1 MTVEVARKEKATPE
15 QAAQLIFSLE
25 KATVSAI
32 YLNIQKTAVLAVTG
46 LTFYVPVA
54 EKIAVVLAGEKAFLE
69 LLSNGD
75 SLLITWDGE
84 RKGVSFTDTGRKCL
98 EFRKDAVEDIRQLLC
113 SAELWGGKLN
123 EKGELVCD
131 LKSPS
136 PGPNYYTNMLLG
148 NRLGC
153 GNVLQSTPKS
163 VVDRLG
169 RGSFRSHADTQVLA
183 ARWDYLPSE
192 NGFPANRQFYLVENG
207 KVIFYS
213 ADPSAKNV
221 VSGQC
226 VHSQNHTVISYEL
239 DCGLNIKRTIFLL
252 PQRDKMPIA
261 CEAQLITV
269 ENTGKEMRNLKIVYT
284 GLLSNASTI
293 CLKEDIIYMTVIE
306 ESQTV
311 FDDKGNLQ
319 AVSYHYNPEYEQGD
333 LRFHTTLA
341 HVDGNAVYPTEFCF
355 DYHAFI
361 GEGSLEHPAGAARLN
376 NRHVRKGPAF
386 FAVATPLNVAAGKTV
401 QVDNLT
407 CLSSEKGNPNYK
419 GMETMLEDVQTVNDF
434 LQNEMV
440 LPAILQEIKD
450 FTEKYNSFLQIQDE
464 DKALESYINHN
475 LPYQVYYQNFVSRSF
490 DQTQKG
496 YREMGFREIQDL
508 FASMYYWIGMGRK
521 DIIRDF
527 ITQWAENVYRFGYA
541 NHNFFWTG
549 KEAGVSSDDQLWLL
563 QALDRY
569 VTLTGDYDYLK
580 TEISMADG
588 GKRNLLNTVKA
599 IITYSAKISVGKH
612 GLPLTDCADWNDC
625 LRVDPDCIAGPEK
638 EKRYQAQLARG
649 GQFGD
654 PLKDC
659 EGSESVMNGFL
670 LKVAVDAAANLFRHC
685 HMEADCVEMKAL
697 SKFLCDKLQTYA
709 WKGDFFCR
717 LLFNRSNKPELK
729 YLGAGGDGLS
739 GNPHKDGAY
748 FINSFAWSVLSGVAT
763 DAQIAIMMD
772 TLDKNL
778 RTPFGFQLSSEVAYG
793 KITERV
799 SSANFFY
806 GDREN
811 GGVFKHANMM
821 LAASMVKAAN
831 EVRDRKLAQRLTD
844 TAYWVVEKIVPYA
857 AMKSPFTVC
866 GNPRWC
872 TQYNN
877 ADSGENIGPTLSGT
891 SSWLLITLTM
901 LLGIH
906 CTGGTVTYSPL
917 LKHEET
923 HKRLTVRLNHTAY
936 DITVRKPVGFCRAA
950 DSHFTFLVDGQIQT
964 DNHFP
969 LFDDGK
975 MHTIQFVFETLES

>member
-1 MTVEVARKEKATPE
+1 MHNEVARKEKLTAE
-15 QAAQLIFSLE
+15 QAAGKIFGLRE
-25 KATVSAI
+25 AAVVSAVF
-32 YLNIQKTAVLAVTG
+32 LNIGKTAVLAVTG
-46 LTFYVPVA
+46 MEFYVPVA
-54 EKIAVVLAGEKAFLE
+54 EKIAVILERETAFQA
-69 LLSNGD
+69 LLSSNDSVLLSWNAEEKTVLFTCTNGQELSFEQD
-75 SLLITWDGE
+75 TVEHIAKLLH
-84 RKGVSFTDTGRKCL
+84 
-98 EFRKDAVEDIRQLLC
+98 
-113 SAELWGGKLN
+113 SAQSWGGRLN

-148 NRLGC
+148 NRMGY
-153 GNVLQSTPKS
+153 GNVLQCTPKS

-183 ARWDYLPSE
+183 TRWDYLPQE
-192 NGFPANRQFYLVENG
+192 NGFPANRQFYLVEKG

-213 ADPSAKNV
+213 ADPSAENV

-239 DCGLNIKRTIFLL
+239 SCGLKINRTIFLL
-252 PQRDKMPIA
+252 PQKDKMPMA

-269 ENTGKEMRNLKIVYT
+269 ENTGKEERDLKIVYT

-311 FDDKGNLQ
+311 FDDRGNLQ

-341 HVDGNAVYPTEFCF
+341 HVDGKTVYPTEFCF
-355 DYHAFI
+355 DYDALL
-361 GEGSLEHPAGAARLN
+361 GEGSLEHPTGAARLN

-386 FAVATPLNVAAGKTV
+386 FAVSTPLHIAPGKTV

-407 CLSSEKGNPNYK
+407 CLTSEKGNPDYK
-419 GMETMLEDVQTVNDF
+419 GMETMLADVQTVHDF
-434 LQNEMV
+434 LQDEKV
-440 LPAILQEIKD
+440 LPAVLQEIRE
-450 FTEKYNSFLQIQDE
+450 FTGKYNSFLQIQDD
-464 DKALESYINHN
+464 DKELESYINHN

-508 FASMYYWIGMGRK
+508 FASMFYWIGMGRK
-521 DIIRDF
+521 ETVRDF

-569 VTLTGDYDYLK
+569 VTLTGDYDYVK
-580 TEISMADG
+580 TEIAMADG
-588 GKRNLLNTVKA
+588 GKRSILDTVKA
-599 IITYSAKISVGKH
+599 IIMYSAKISVGKH
-612 GLPLTDCADWNDC
+612 GLPLIDCADWNDC
-625 LRVDPDCIAGPEK
+625 LRVDPDWIAGPEK
-638 EKRYQAQLARG
+638 EKRYAEQIARG
-649 GQFGD
+649 GRFGE
-654 PLKDC
+654 PIENS
-659 EGSESVMNGFL
+659 EGTESVMNGFL
-670 LKVAVDAAANLFRHC
+670 LKVAVDAAANLFAHC
-685 HMEADCVEMKAL
+685 AMEKDSREMQKL
-697 SKFLCDKLQTYA
+697 SRELNEKLQTYT

-717 LLFNRSNKPELK
+717 LLFNRGDKPELE

-739 GNPHKDGAY
+739 GNPDKTGAY
-748 FINSFAWSVLSGVAT
+748 FINCFAWSVLSGVAT
-763 DAQIAIMMD
+763 DEQIAIMLD

-778 RTPFGFQLSSEVAYG
+778 RTPYGFQLSSEVAYG

-821 LAASMVKAAN
+821 LAAAMVKAAN
-831 EVRDRKLAQRLTD
+831 EVKDDALARRLAD
-844 TAYWVVEKIVPYA
+844 TAYWVVEKIAPYGTV
-857 AMKSPFTVC
+857 KSPFTVC

-906 CTGGTVTYSPL
+906 ATGGKIQYRPL
-917 LKHEET
+917 LKNSEKEKH
-923 HKRLTVRLNHTAY
+923 LTVCLNKTKY
-936 DITVRKPVGFCRAA
+936 RVTVTKPEGFYRTE
-950 DSHFTFLVDGQIQT
+950 SSPFTMTVDGVVQE
-964 DNHFP
+964 NAVFP
-969 LFDDGK
+969 LLEDGK
-975 MHTIQFVFETLES
+975 EHTVTFDFY